1 MDGILTTV
9 DFVVFFGLL
18 LGVMAI
24 GLWAGRHEDGS
35 AQDYFLAVKDTPWWA
50 VAGSIFGSNV
60 SANHMVGMMA
70 VGFGAGFV
78 ISHLELS
85 LIHI

>member
-35 AQDYFLAVKDTPWWA
+35 AQDYFLAGKDTPWWA
-50 VAGSIFGSNV
+50 VA
-60 SANHMVGMMA
+60 AP
-70 VGFGAGFV
+70 
-78 ISHLELS
+78 S
-85 LIHI
+85 LVQIRLTTWWE